1 MQQKGRGDGGPVSKG
16 RVLVMAVLV
25 APVPAVG
32 QARPRASPGGRELR
46 GLCFAVVSLTWDGL
60 DSFLGFSFDL
70 SPLTKKN
77 GAYKVETE
85 KYEFYINV
93 CGAVSVGS
101 CQPDSGACQMSK
113 RQVTVP
119 SSRSFVRYLVLTGVL
134 FWSRCVVC

>member
-16 RVLVMAVLV
+16 KVLVMAVVV

-32 QARPRASPGGRELR
+32 QAWPRASPGGLELR
-46 GLCFAVVSLTWDGL
+46 GLFFTVVSLTRDGL

-70 SPLTKKN
+70 SPLTKKH

-93 CGAVSVGS
+93 CGAVSVDF
-101 CQPDSGACQMSK
+101 CQLGSGACQVSK
-113 RQVTVP
+113 RQVTVS
-119 SSRSFVRYLVLTGVL
+119 SSRSSVRCLVLSGIL
-134 FWSRCVVC
+134 FWSSCVVC